1 MGRLATALL
10 LIQLPQ
16 WVVQV
21 AEREPLVGMAPAE
34 EAVLDQMQ
42 PRGPAVLVVLA
53 GMVEAIMLT
62 PTGRPVAA
70 AAWVQ
75 MGLTLLVQRLVMAAS
90 VLIMREWMLPHT
102 LVVAVAQGLV
112 LVLPMVPDRMV
123 AEMVF
128 LTGLAEMRPRT
139 LVVVVVVRGRV
150 LPQRTM
156 VALVVAVLL
165 KFVTLPL
172 TLETVPVEQNQLMV
186 PTLFT
191 RLPGL
196 VHLQL

>member
-21 AEREPLVGMAPAE
+21 AEQEPLVGMAPAE

-191 RLPGL
+191 RLPCL
-196 VHLQL
+196 VPLQL